1 MKSATCNR
9 ASLLLSLTQHL
20 TATVKHSYLPSHQV
34 WGTDFY
40 PPYGAKKV
48 WPIITN
54 VQMTEGFDSVMYEVV
69 VKNSASCLMAEEG
82 RSGDEDSPCSP

>member
-1 MKSATCNR
+1 MKSATCKR
-9 ASLLLSLTQHL
+9 ASPLLSLMLPL
-20 TATVKHSYLPSHQV
+20 TATVKHSYLQSHQV

-40 PPYGAKKV
+40 PPYDEKKV

-69 VKNSASCLMAEEG
+69 VKNSASWLMAEEG
-82 RSGDEDSPCSP
+82 CSGDEDSPCSP

>member
-1 MKSATCNR
+1 MKSPTCNR
-9 ASLLLSLTQHL
+9 ASLLLSLML
-20 TATVKHSYLPSHQV
+20 PSIATVKHSNLQSHQV

-69 VKNSASCLMAEEG
+69 VKK
-82 RSGDEDSPCSP
+82 